1 MKVNL
6 LLCLLLSNY
15 IVCSQNLFFLDSDNK
30 PVKDV
35 YFEYVSNDKKIKK
48 ISDEN
53 GLIILNQIFFQKL
66 NYKISHL
73 SFESIKGN
81 HFLRDTTFY
90 LVKKNFITDEV
101 FITAQIKPG
110 KISEVIQKPIIISRK
125 EIEMQAANNLKD
137 LLNKQTNM
145 RLGYDNVLGSN
156 VSVQGISGQNVKIL
170 IDGVP
175 IIGRLNGNIDL
186 GQINLNNVERVEI
199 IEGPL
204 SVDFGTDALAGTIN
218 LITDKEFFE
227 GFSSN
232 YNLYYESVG
241 QYNSDL
247 SFNFKHNLNSFKLDL
262 GRKYFDGWSEDES
275 FSLFPTSQLADT
287 NRVKSW
293 NPKEQF
299 FGKIQFKNESNKNTI
314 RVYYD
319 SFYEKITNFG
329 FPRLPYYENAFDD
342 YYYTYRNNLGLD
354 NKYNLNEKENFHLLS
369 SFNSFKRIKNTYFKD
384 LITLDEELTNNSSD
398 QDTSSFDL
406 FMNKLVFSSYKYDN
420 FNYQIGFDS
429 KFENAKGVRINTKDN
444 SIADHAIYFSSKWQ
458 PNDYIA
464 LKPSLRVSYN
474 SNFNVPIIP
483 SLNTKLTLEDFVVR
497 FSYAKGFRS
506 PTIKELYF
514 EFVDVNHNILGNEN
528 LVPENSDNFQLN
540 FDYAKRYNSSR
551 IESGVK
557 FYYNNI
563 LDLITLAQSPNSS
576 EYSYFNV
583 GNYKTRGISS
593 SVSYFTDKINLSSS
607 YSFTGRFNDLSEQ
620 TNDVSYLYS
629 NSLNTS
635 INYKLKKHY
644 ATLSLYYNFVGK
656 LPVFYK
662 VNDEIVEA
670 EIESYQI
677 LDLILNKSFINGKIN
692 FSVGIKNLL
701 NVKEITNFAAS
712 DIHSSSNSSQSVAY
726 GRTLF
731 TSLNFKL

>member
-1 MKVNL
+1 
-6 LLCLLLSNY
+6 
-15 IVCSQNLFFLDSDNK
+15 
-30 PVKDV
+30 
-35 YFEYVSNDKKIKK
+35 
-48 ISDEN
+48 
-53 GLIILNQIFFQKL
+53 
-66 NYKISHL
+66 
-73 SFESIKGN
+73 
-81 HFLRDTTFY
+81 
-90 LVKKNFITDEV
+90 
-101 FITAQIKPG
+101 
-110 KISEVIQKPIIISRK
+110 
-125 EIEMQAANNLKD
+125 MQAANNLKD

-384 LITLDEELTNNSSD
+384 LITLDEVLTNNSSD
-398 QDTSSFDL
+398 QDT
-406 FMNKLVFSSYKYDN
+406 
-420 FNYQIGFDS
+420 
-429 KFENAKGVRINTKDN
+429 
-444 SIADHAIYFSSKWQ
+444 YF
-458 PNDYIA
+458 I
-464 LKPSLRVSYN
+464 
-474 SNFNVPIIP
+474 
-483 SLNTKLTLEDFVVR
+483 
-497 FSYAKGFRS
+497 
-506 PTIKELYF
+506 
-514 EFVDVNHNILGNEN
+514 
-528 LVPENSDNFQLN
+528 
-540 FDYAKRYNSSR
+540 
-551 IESGVK
+551 
-557 FYYNNI
+557 
-563 LDLITLAQSPNSS
+563 
-576 EYSYFNV
+576 
-583 GNYKTRGISS
+583 
-593 SVSYFTDKINLSSS
+593 
-607 YSFTGRFNDLSEQ
+607 
-620 TNDVSYLYS
+620 
-629 NSLNTS
+629 
-635 INYKLKKHY
+635 
-644 ATLSLYYNFVGK
+644 
-656 LPVFYK
+656 
-662 VNDEIVEA
+662 
-670 EIESYQI
+670 
-677 LDLILNKSFINGKIN
+677 
-692 FSVGIKNLL
+692 
-701 NVKEITNFAAS
+701 
-712 DIHSSSNSSQSVAY
+712 
-726 GRTLF
+726 
-731 TSLNFKL
+731 